1 MDLKELLQKHLIEK
15 VDADANSAKELIKSA
30 EKDLVAAA
38 DILNAGHA
46 DWAFVAAYNAMLS
59 AGRALM
65 AAKGYRAL
73 SESHHVAVVQFCAA
87 MLPAESGQLIYA
99 FNRYRVRRHDVVYG
113 EIKSIGEGEAKTSI
127 GKAKEFTGKIRGL
140 CKLNQ

>member
-15 VDADANSAKELIKSA
+15 TKSDKELANELAKAA
-30 EKDLVAAA
+30 EKDIVAAT
-38 DILNAGHA
+38 DILKARHA

-65 AAKGYRAL
+65 AMRGYRAFG
-73 SESHHVAVVQFCAA
+73 ESHHVAVVQFCAA
-87 MLPAESGQLIYA
+87 IMPAEAAPLIGA

-113 EIKSIGEGEAKTSI
+113 EIKSVSGGEAETAIKNA
-127 GKAKEFTGKIRGL
+127 GEFIEKIRQL
-140 CKLNQ
+140 CKL